1 MQRESKN
8 RSEQKRLFFL
18 LKLPAIRFLLLFLHF
33 VIFRLEMRT
42 EPTTYNLLNTIT
54 FPEDLR
60 QLSVE
65 ELPEVCKELRQDI
78 IKEVSC
84 NPGHF
89 AASLG
94 TVELT
99 VALHYVFNTPDDKI
113 VWDVGHQ
120 TYAHKIITGRREA
133 FRTNRKLG
141 GISGFPRMS
150 ESPYDAFGGGHAS
163 VSISAAFGMAKAAE
177 LKGEQRQVVA
187 VIGDGSMTGGLA
199 FEGLNNAGASKQT
212 NLLVILNDNNMA
224 IDQAT
229 GALKNYLVKISTSRR
244 YNAIKRR
251 LWRILSHTPAVLRF
265 CQKAG
270 NAVKQ
275 GLLKNSNLFESLNFR
290 YFGPI
295 DGHNLPELVRVLA
308 ALRRIEGPKLLHV
321 MTVKG
326 KGYKP
331 AECNKPV
338 WHAPGKFNPET
349 GERIVSK
356 TEVARYQDV
365 FGQTLLE
372 LARADER
379 IVGITPA
386 MPSGSS
392 MNILMKE
399 MPERCFDV
407 GIAEG
412 HAVTFSAGLAAAG
425 MVPFCNIYSSFMQRA
440 YDNVIHDVAIQRL
453 PVVMCLD
460 RGGLVGEDGATHHG
474 AFDLAYFGTVP
485 NLTVAAP
492 MNELELR
499 NMMFTALEAGRP
511 FAIRYPRGNG
521 AGVAWRDEPFAAME
535 IGRGRCL
542 KEGERIAVLT
552 IGTVGN
558 FASEA
563 IARMEADGIRVA
575 HYDLRFAKPL
585 DQELLH
591 EVGRKFRCV
600 VTVEDGALRG
610 GVGEAVVAFFCEH
623 GYLPK
628 VVSLGIPDRFVEHGT
643 PAQLYAQCGYDAEG
657 IYRTLKSLQESL
669 Q

>member
-1 MQRESKN
+1 MMH
-8 RSEQKRLFFL
+8 SEYKWLDRIDSPDD
-18 LKLPAIRFLLLFLHF
+18 LKKLSGS
-33 VIFRLEMRT
+33 
-42 EPTTYNLLNTIT
+42 
-54 FPEDLR
+54 DLR
-60 QLSVE
+60 QY
-65 ELPEVCKELRQDI
+65 CDELRQYI
-78 IKEVSC
+78 IEQCSS
-84 NPGHF
+84 NPGHL
-89 AASLG
+89 ASSLG
-94 TVELT
+94 AVELA
-99 VALHYVFNTPDDKI
+99 VALHYVFDTPDDKI

-251 LWRILSHTPAVLRF
+251 LWRILFHTPAVLRF

-295 DGHNLPELVRVLA
+295 DGHNLPELVRVLT
-308 ALRRIEGPKLLHV
+308 ALQRIEGPKLLHV

>member
-1 MQRESKN
+1 MMH
-8 RSEQKRLFFL
+8 SEYKWLDRIDSPDD
-18 LKLPAIRFLLLFLHF
+18 LKKLSGS
-33 VIFRLEMRT
+33 
-42 EPTTYNLLNTIT
+42 
-54 FPEDLR
+54 DLR
-60 QLSVE
+60 QY
-65 ELPEVCKELRQDI
+65 CDELRQYI
-78 IKEVSC
+78 IEQCSS
-84 NPGHF
+84 NPGHL
-89 AASLG
+89 ASSLG
-94 TVELT
+94 AVELA

-643 PAQLYAQCGYDAEG
+643 PAQLYAQCGSDAEG

>member
-1 MQRESKN
+1 MMH
-8 RSEQKRLFFL
+8 SEYKWLDRIDSPDD
-18 LKLPAIRFLLLFLHF
+18 LKKLSGS
-33 VIFRLEMRT
+33 
-42 EPTTYNLLNTIT
+42 
-54 FPEDLR
+54 DLR
-60 QLSVE
+60 QY
-65 ELPEVCKELRQDI
+65 CDELRQYI
-78 IKEVSC
+78 IEQCSS
-84 NPGHF
+84 NPGHL
-89 AASLG
+89 ASSLG
-94 TVELT
+94 AVELA

-244 YNAIKRR
+244 HNAIKRR

-295 DGHNLPELVRVLA
+295 DGHNLPELVRVLT
-308 ALRRIEGPKLLHV
+308 ALQRIEGPKLLHV